1 MRSRQNRL
9 VISGGQ
15 VLAAS
20 GTSPGT
26 ILIDGTRITSFRP
39 RAERADASLDDGA
52 AGTVRPAAV
61 DADGLV
67 GAPGLID
74 LQINGGF
81 GIDLATA
88 PETVWDLGRR
98 LPATGV
104 TSFCPTI
111 ISSPPAMVDRLLAAL
126 DHRPAEYEGAEPVG
140 AHLEG
145 PMLNPD
151 RRGAHQSH
159 HLLAPD
165 PLVYQRWSRD
175 AGVAI
180 VTLAPELPGAT
191 AAITA
196 LSEAGV
202 VVSGGHSTATAGH
215 AAAAADAGM
224 SMVTHLFNAMAPIGH
239 RAPNLAGFALADRR
253 ITTGVIVDGV
263 HVDPLMVHVAWRSAG
278 PRRFVLVSDA
288 VAAMGLGAGEHQ
300 LGGRT
305 VTADHNSVRTPD
317 GTLAGTNLTMD
328 AAVRNLMAFTDAD
341 LPAAL
346 QAASATPAALLGLND
361 RGNIA
366 SGERADLVLLDNQH
380 RVAMTVCAGQ
390 TVYVAPDHR
399 WRLAPT
405 S

>member
-1 MRSRQNRL
+1 
-9 VISGGQ
+9 
-15 VLAAS
+15 
-20 GTSPGT
+20 
-26 ILIDGTRITSFRP
+26 
-39 RAERADASLDDGA
+39 
-52 AGTVRPAAV
+52 
-61 DADGLV
+61 
-67 GAPGLID
+67 
-74 LQINGGF
+74 
-81 GIDLATA
+81 
-88 PETVWDLGRR
+88 
-98 LPATGV
+98 
-104 TSFCPTI
+104 
-111 ISSPPAMVDRLLAAL
+111 
-126 DHRPAEYEGAEPVG
+126 
-140 AHLEG
+140 
-145 PMLNPD
+145 
-151 RRGAHQSH
+151 
-159 HLLAPD
+159 
-165 PLVYQRWSRD
+165 VYQHWSSD

-196 LSEAGV
+196 LSDAGV

-239 RAPNLAGFALADRR
+239 RAPNLAGFALADQR